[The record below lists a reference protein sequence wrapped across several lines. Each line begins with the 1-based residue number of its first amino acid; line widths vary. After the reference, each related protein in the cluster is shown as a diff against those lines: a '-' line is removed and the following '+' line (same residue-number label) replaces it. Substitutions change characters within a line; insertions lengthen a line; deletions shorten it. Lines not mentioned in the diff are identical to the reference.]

1 MLQNEGTER
10 DRLKVFNTLK
20 KIRQKMIEAGEKA
33 NAKAD
38 QIRNKATQKAD
49 KHIEDYLNSE
59 GKKRATAKACLMQ
72 LTLAYNRYT
81 VDYIGGSPYFPH
93 QQEDL
98 ELMVIPQGIVFK
110 NGLDFLPFEDIKR
123 VSFKTHQQIEKDVTL
138 TRMVAFGVY
147 SLAMKKKRKV
157 IHKYLILECES
168 EGMPYTMAFAG
179 GGIEGMYQEIFIR
192 KKNLKAV

>member
-1 MLQNEGTER
+1 MF
-10 DRLKVFNTLK
+10 KTLK
-20 KIRQKMIEAGEKA
+20 KIRQKMIEASEKA

-38 QIRNKATQKAD
+38 AIRNKATQKAD
-49 KHIEDYLNSE
+49 KYIEEYLNSE

-93 QQEDL
+93 QQENL
-98 ELMVIPQGIVFK
+98 ELMIIPQGVVFK
-110 NGLDFLPFEDIKR
+110 NGLDFLPFKDIKGI
-123 VSFKTHQQIEKDVTL
+123 SFKTHQQIEKDLTL
-138 TRMVAFGVY
+138 TRMIAFGVY

-157 IHKYLILECES
+157 IHKYLIVECES

-179 GGIEGMYQEIFIR
+179 SGVEGMYQDMFIR
-192 KKNLKAV
+192 MKNLKTV